1 MKKGKR
7 KRHALLEKVM
17 SGLMSALM
25 IITTVLTCITP
36 ITAKAEGSNYTL
48 ISLGE
53 EKWYDDVFSGYDDSM
68 GHWKTYHF
76 TVQDDYGNEYEAICI
91 EPHKDTPRESET
103 FTATTEYGTD
113 DIEARAMFWAVGA
126 GWDDEDWGVLKD
138 YPYEL
143 RWIIAHHTIAL
154 ANGQDDWNTPLNGNG
169 TFLGDGEGKLG
180 WELCQELLNIA
191 SNISPSSVGYECS
204 LTYLSN
210 DSSDN
215 QSLGIYNDTPVK
227 EFTGSVRFHKESA
240 MPSISDGNSC
250 YSLAGAEIS
259 VYSDSGCTDLLDT
272 LTTGEDGYT
281 GYYSTTFRE
290 GESVTLYFKETKAPK
305 GFLINDEVRSITL
318 DSEDSYTETITDM
331 PGNDPI
337 SLVLS
342 KRTADGHG
350 SGNTRLEGAEYTVKY
365 YDALSDT
372 DPAQSGSTAKY
383 TWVFKTDENG
393 RIRLRP
399 DYLLSGSDGLIANSN
414 GTSYVLPLGTVTI
427 QETRAPE
434 GYLLNDTV
442 YVAQTI
448 LDSSNNTVRTT
459 NLPTDDKAAQET
471 PYEGTISIQK
481 FLGGSNAVKASE
493 PDAEFQIYLK
503 SAGSYDASPEDSRQ
517 TITTDANGYAIT
529 KRLPYGTY
537 TIHQTKGN
545 NKYYFIDDIDVTIS
559 DNNANYHKI
568 LENTPIEFYLKMVK
582 KDADT
587 GNTVNVV
594 GATFELYDENGSKV
608 SFKTMTSA
616 GVQTFNSFTTNENGC
631 VYTLEKLL
639 KGNYTLVETKAP
651 EGYVLDSTPVSFT
664 VSENTY
670 TEDGGTEI
678 VVVEKADKAVTGQLT
693 VTKVGEVLDKW
704 DAATADNDNHFVYK
718 KANIQGASFTLTA
731 KEDIKTADNNGYAYR
746 AGDVVAEFTTGADGS
761 SVIDNLPLGSYVLTE
776 TKAPAGFVIDTD
788 PVDVTFTYAGQTV
801 DIVKDSKTVED
812 ERQKIAVDANK
823 TDAATMNPLLNT
835 VFALY
840 ADEDIVNHDGT
851 VIIKKGAMIERQ
863 TTNALGKAVFVS
875 DLPLGHYIVKE
886 IDSPTGYGN
895 RFESKTIDAA
905 YKSQTTKV
913 QTFSY
918 FFEDD
923 HTEIVRTQATDTA
936 TGTHQGALSAD
947 NKYVVYDHVECD
959 NLFPGKTYTLKGALT
974 DKDTGK
980 TLKDING
987 NDVTDSVTFKAT
999 GVKQTVTVTFS
1010 FEAELAGKT
1019 LVAYENMFQDGK
1031 MIYTHADID
1040 DTEQTVYYP
1049 EIHTTATDKASQTH
1063 TGTVDEQTTV
1073 IDKVDYKNL
1082 IPGSTYEVS
1091 GVLMNQETGA
1101 ALLDKDGKEIT
1112 AKTTF
1117 KAEKASGSVE
1127 LAFTFDSTLLIGKS
1141 VVAFEELYN
1150 ENIKVAFHTDIRDE
1164 GQTVH
1169 YPEIHTTATDA
1180 VTKTHTAAPDSKTTI
1195 IDKVDYK
1202 NLVPGESY
1210 EVSGIIMD
1218 KTTGEALTDKNGNTI
1233 TSKTAFKAEKADGSI
1248 DVTFTFDSTLLEDKS
1263 VVVYEDLYSGNAKV
1277 TSHADITDEGQTV
1290 NFPKIQT
1297 TATDKNTFTHTGMI
1311 AEKTTITD
1319 KVDYS
1324 NLTIGEKYKLSGVL
1338 MNQETG
1344 KKLLDKNGKEI
1355 TSEKEFTAE
1364 SKNGSI
1370 DIEFTFDSS
1379 LLAGKTTVVFEDLYN
1394 ENVRVAFHTDI
1405 KDEGQTVHYPEI
1417 HTTATDK
1424 ASQTHTGT
1432 VDEQTTITDKVDY
1445 KNLVIGNTYEV
1456 RGVLMDKTTGNELLD
1471 KDKKEI
1477 TATKKFTAEKP
1488 DGTVEL
1494 EFTFD
1499 SSLLTGK
1506 SVVVFEDLYNENI
1519 KVAFHTDIRDE
1530 GQTVHYPE
1538 IHTTATDAVTK
1549 THTAAPDSK
1558 TTIID
1563 KVDYKNLVPGESYE
1577 VSGIIMDKTTGEALT
1592 DKNGNTITSK
1602 TAFKAEKADG
1612 SIDVTFTFDSTLLED
1627 KSVVVYEDLYSG
1639 NAKVTSHADITDE
1652 GQTVNFPKIQTTAT
1666 DKNTFTHTGMIAE
1679 KTTITD
1685 KVDYSNLTIGE
1696 KYKLSGVLMNQE
1708 TGKKLLDKNGKE
1720 ITSEKEFTAESKN
1733 GSIDIEFTFDSSLL
1747 AGKTTVVFE
1756 DLYNENVRVAFH
1768 TDIKDEGQTVHY
1780 PEIHTTATDAA
1791 TKTHTAAPDVKT
1803 TITDKV
1809 DYKNLVAGNSYEIK
1823 GVLMDKTTGKALLDK
1838 DKKEITATKKF
1849 TAEKPDGTVELAFT
1863 FDSSLLTGKSVVV
1876 FEDLYNENIKVAFH
1890 TDIKDEGQTVNF
1902 PEIHTTATDKTT
1914 GTHTGVVD
1922 EKTTITD
1929 KVDYSNLTVGEKYKV
1944 SGVLM
1949 NQETGEKLLDK
1960 DGNAITSEKEFTAKS
1975 RNGSIDIEFTF
1986 DSSLF
1991 AGKTTVVFE
2000 ELFNEKIKV
2009 ASHADIKDE
2018 GQSVH
2023 FPEIHTTATI
2033 DSAKSITEKGSVI
2046 LKDVVDYKNLIA
2058 GKTYEVKGV
2067 LMNQETGEK
2076 FLDKDGNEIT
2086 GSASFTAQKADGSVD
2101 VTFTFDSSLLAG
2113 NTIVVFENLYENNVK
2128 VIGHADIND
2137 VNQTVEI
2144 VKTGDTSNA
2153 YIYALIALIS
2163 LAVMVGLVMVKKSRN
2178 HN

>member
-1 MKKGKR
+1 MERVKR
-7 KRHALLEKVM
+7 KKIPISRRIIASLLAVFM
-17 SGLMSALM
+17 AVTA
-25 IITTVLTCITP
+25 IITGMSPV
-36 ITAKAEGSNYTL
+36 TAKAEGSNYTL

-53 EKWYDDVFSGYDDSM
+53 ERWYDDVFSGYDDSM

-76 TVQDDYGNEYEAICI
+76 TVQDDYGNEYEAICV

-103 FTATTEYGTD
+103 FTATKEYGTD
-113 DIEARAMFWAVGA
+113 DIEARVMFWAVGA
-126 GWDDEDWGVLKD
+126 GWDDEEWGVLKD

-180 WELCQELLNIA
+180 WELCQKLLNIA
-191 SNISPSSVGYECS
+191 ANISPSSVGYECS

-210 DSSDN
+210 DARVN
-215 QSLGIYNDTPVK
+215 QNLGVYNDTPVK
-227 EFTGSVRFHKESA
+227 ELTGSVRFHKESA
-240 MPSISDGNSC
+240 MPSISDGNNC

-259 VYSDSGCTDLLDT
+259 IYSDADCTDLLDT

-281 GYYSTTFRE
+281 DYYSTTFRE
-290 GESVTLYFKETKAPK
+290 GDSVTLYFKETKAPK

-318 DSEDSYTETITDM
+318 DSEDRYTETITDM

-337 SLVLS
+337 RVLL
-342 KRTADGHG
+342 KKQTADGHG
-350 SGNTRLEGAEYTVKY
+350 SGNTKLEGAEYTVKY
-365 YDALSDT
+365 YDTLSDT
-372 DPAQSGSTAKY
+372 DPAQDGNAPKY

-393 RIRLRP
+393 IIWLGE
-399 DYLLSGSDGLIANSN
+399 DWLISGSDGLISDFGGLYTIPI
-414 GTSYVLPLGTVTI
+414 GTITI
-427 QETRAPE
+427 QETKAPE

-442 YVAQTI
+442 YVAKTDI
-448 LDSSNNTVRTT
+448 VNGTVRTT
-459 NLPTDDKAAQET
+459 NLPTDDNAAQET

-481 FLGGSNAVKASE
+481 FLGGGSTVKTSE
-493 PDAEFQIYLK
+493 PDAEFEIYLT
-503 SAGSYDASPEDSRQ
+503 SAGSYDAAPEESRQ

-537 TIHQTKGN
+537 TVHQTKGN
-545 NKYYFIDDIDVTIS
+545 NKYYFVDDMEITIS
-559 DNNANYHKI
+559 ENNANYHKI
-568 LENTPIEFYLKMVK
+568 LEDSPIEFYIKMVK

-587 GNTVNVV
+587 GNTVNVA
-594 GATFELYDENGSKV
+594 GTTFELYDDNGSKI
-608 SFKTMTSA
+608 SFNIMTSS
-616 GVQTFNSFTTNENGC
+616 GMQTIDSFTTDENGC
-631 VYTLEKLL
+631 VYTTEKLL

-651 EGYVLDSTPVSFT
+651 DGYVLDSTPVQFT
-664 VSENTY
+664 VSEDTY
-670 TEDGGTEI
+670 TADGGAEFI
-678 VVVEKADKAVTGQLT
+678 LVEKSDKAVTGQLT

-704 DAATADNDNHFVYK
+704 DATTADSSNHFVYK
-718 KANIQGASFTLTA
+718 KANISGASFVLTA
-731 KEDIKTADNNGYAYR
+731 KEDIRTADNNGYAYR
-746 AGDVVAEFTTGADGS
+746 AGDLVAEFTTGADGS
-761 SVIDNLPLGSYVLTE
+761 SVINNLPLGSYVLTE
-776 TKAPAGFVIDTD
+776 TKAPAGYVLDAA
-788 PVDVTFTYAGQTV
+788 PVDVTLTYAGHTV
-801 DIVKDSKTVED
+801 EIVKDSKTVEN

-840 ADEDIVNHDGT
+840 ADEDIVNNDGT

-863 TTNALGKAVFVS
+863 STNALGKAVFVS
-875 DLPLGHYIVKE
+875 DLPLGRYIVKE

-895 RFESKTIDAA
+895 RFEAKTIDAA

-923 HTEIVRTQATDTA
+923 HTEIVRTQALDTA

-947 NKYVVYDHVECD
+947 NKYVVSDHVECD
-959 NLFPGKTYTLKGALT
+959 NLFPGKTYTLKGTLT
-974 DKDTGK
+974 DKETGK
-980 TLKDING
+980 ALKDING
-987 NDVTDSVTFKAT
+987 NDVTESVTFNAT
-999 GVKQTVTVTFS
+999 GVKQVVTVTFS

-1019 LVAYENMFQDGK
+1019 LVAYEDMFQDGK
-1031 MIYTHADID
+1031 KIYTHADID

-1049 EIHTTATDKASQTH
+1049 EIHTTATDKASHTH
-1063 TGTVDEQTTV
+1063 AGAVDEQTTV
-1073 IDKVDYKNL
+1073 TDKVEYKNL
-1082 IPGSTYEVS
+1082 IVGNTYEVS
-1091 GVLMNQETGA
+1091 GVLMNQETGE
-1101 ALLDKDGKEIT
+1101 ALLDKSGEKIT

-1117 KAEKASGSVE
+1117 KAEKSDGTVE
-1127 LAFTFDSTLLIGKS
+1127 LAFTFDSSLLTGKS
-1141 VVAFEELYN
+1141 VVA
-1150 ENIKVAFHTDIRDE
+1150 
-1164 GQTVH
+1164 
-1169 YPEIHTTATDA
+1169 
-1180 VTKTHTAAPDSKTTI
+1180 
-1195 IDKVDYK
+1195 
-1202 NLVPGESY
+1202 
-1210 EVSGIIMD
+1210 
-1218 KTTGEALTDKNGNTI
+1218 
-1233 TSKTAFKAEKADGSI
+1233 
-1248 DVTFTFDSTLLEDKS
+1248 
-1263 VVVYEDLYSGNAKV
+1263 
-1277 TSHADITDEGQTV
+1277 
-1290 NFPKIQT
+1290 
-1297 TATDKNTFTHTGMI
+1297 
-1311 AEKTTITD
+1311 
-1319 KVDYS
+1319 
-1324 NLTIGEKYKLSGVL
+1324 
-1338 MNQETG
+1338 
-1344 KKLLDKNGKEI
+1344 
-1355 TSEKEFTAE
+1355 
-1364 SKNGSI
+1364 
-1370 DIEFTFDSS
+1370 
-1379 LLAGKTTVVFEDLYN
+1379 FEDLYN

-1417 HTTATDK
+1417 HTTATD
-1424 ASQTHTGT
+1424 A
-1432 VDEQTTITDKVDY
+1432 
-1445 KNLVIGNTYEV
+1445 
-1456 RGVLMDKTTGNELLD
+1456 
-1471 KDKKEI
+1471 
-1477 TATKKFTAEKP
+1477 A
-1488 DGTVEL
+1488 
-1494 EFTFD
+1494 
-1499 SSLLTGK
+1499 
-1506 SVVVFEDLYNENI
+1506 
-1519 KVAFHTDIRDE
+1519 
-1530 GQTVHYPE
+1530 
-1538 IHTTATDAVTK
+1538 TK

-1563 KVDYKNLVPGESYE
+1563 KVDYKNLVPGEAYE
-1577 VSGIIMDKTTGEALT
+1577 ISGVLMDKTTGEKLL
-1592 DKNGNTITSK
+1592 DKNGNTVTSK
-1602 TAFKAEKADG
+1602 TLFKAEKADG
-1612 SIDVTFTFDSTLLED
+1612 SVDVTFTFDSSLLTG

-1639 NAKVTSHADITDE
+1639 DKKVVSHADITDE
-1652 GQTVNFPKIQTTAT
+1652 GQTVNFPEIHTTAT
-1666 DKNTFTHTGMIAE
+1666 DKNTGTHTGVVNE

-1685 KVDYSNLTIGE
+1685 KVDYSNLTVGE
-1696 KYKLSGVLMNQE
+1696 KYKVFGVLMNQE
-1708 TGKKLLDKNGKE
+1708 TGEKLLDKNGNA
-1720 ITSEKEFTAESKN
+1720 ITSEKEFTAESKD

-1849 TAEKPDGTVELAFT
+1849 TAEKPDGTVELVFT

-1890 TDIKDEGQTVNF
+1890 TDIRDEGQTVNF
-1902 PEIHTTATDKTT
+1902 PEIHTTATDKATKS
-1914 GTHTGVVD
+1914 HTGVVD

-1929 KVDYSNLTVGEKYKV
+1929 KVAYSNLTIGEKYKL

-1949 NQETGEKLLDK
+1949 NQETGKKLLDK
-1960 DGNAITSEKEFTAKS
+1960 DGKEITSEKEFTAESKD
-1975 RNGSIDIEFTF
+1975 GSIDIEFTF
-1986 DSSLF
+1986 DSSLL

-2000 ELFNEKIKV
+2000 DLYNEKIRV

-2018 GQSVH
+2018 EQSVH
-2023 FPEIHTTATI
+2023 FPDIHTTATI

-2046 LKDVVDYKNLIA
+2046 LKDVVDYKNLIV

-2163 LAVMVGLVMVKKSRN
+2163 LAVMVSLVMIKKSRN

>member
-1 MKKGKR
+1 MTDSVTERNIIMKKGKR

-126 GWDDEDWGVLKD
+126 GWNDEDWGVLKD

-210 DSSDN
+210 DSRTN

-240 MPSISDGNSC
+240 MPSISEGNSC

-448 LDSSNNTVRTT
+448 LDSGNNTVRTT

-481 FLGGSNAVKASE
+481 FLGSSNAVKASE

-545 NKYYFIDDIDVTIS
+545 NKYYFTDDIDVTIS

-587 GNTVNVV
+587 GNTVNVA

-616 GVQTFNSFTTNENGC
+616 GVQTFDSFTTNENGC

-704 DAATADNDNHFVYK
+704 DATTADSDNHFVYK

-959 NLFPGKTYTLKGALT
+959 NLFPGKAYTLKGALT

-987 NDVTDSVTFKAT
+987 NYVTDSVTFKAT

-1127 LAFTFDSTLLIGKS
+1127 LEFTFDSTLLIGKS
-1141 VVAFEELYN
+1141 VVAFEDLYN
-1150 ENIKVAFHTDIRDE
+1150 ENIKVAFHTDIKDE

-1180 VTKTHTAAPDSKTTI
+1180 ATKTHTAAPDSKTTI

-1338 MNQETG
+1338 LNQETG
-1344 KKLLDKNGKEI
+1344 KKLLDKNG
-1355 TSEKEFTAE
+1355 
-1364 SKNGSI
+1364 N
-1370 DIEFTFDSS
+1370 
-1379 LLAGKTTVVFEDLYN
+1379 
-1394 ENVRVAFHTDI
+1394 
-1405 KDEGQTVHYPEI
+1405 
-1417 HTTATDK
+1417 
-1424 ASQTHTGT
+1424 
-1432 VDEQTTITDKVDY
+1432 
-1445 KNLVIGNTYEV
+1445 
-1456 RGVLMDKTTGNELLD
+1456 
-1471 KDKKEI
+1471 
-1477 TATKKFTAEKP
+1477 
-1488 DGTVEL
+1488 
-1494 EFTFD
+1494 
-1499 SSLLTGK
+1499 
-1506 SVVVFEDLYNENI
+1506 
-1519 KVAFHTDIRDE
+1519 
-1530 GQTVHYPE
+1530 
-1538 IHTTATDAVTK
+1538 
-1549 THTAAPDSK
+1549 
-1558 TTIID
+1558 
-1563 KVDYKNLVPGESYE
+1563 
-1577 VSGIIMDKTTGEALT
+1577 
-1592 DKNGNTITSK
+1592 
-1602 TAFKAEKADG
+1602 
-1612 SIDVTFTFDSTLLED
+1612 
-1627 KSVVVYEDLYSG
+1627 
-1639 NAKVTSHADITDE
+1639 
-1652 GQTVNFPKIQTTAT
+1652 
-1666 DKNTFTHTGMIAE
+1666 
-1679 KTTITD
+1679 
-1685 KVDYSNLTIGE
+1685 
-1696 KYKLSGVLMNQE
+1696 
-1708 TGKKLLDKNGKE
+1708 E

-1929 KVDYSNLTVGEKYKV
+1929 KVAYSNLTIGEKYKL

-1949 NQETGEKLLDK
+1949 NQETGEKILDK
-1960 DGNAITSEKEFTAKS
+1960 DGKEITSEKEFTAESKD
-1975 RNGSIDIEFTF
+1975 GSIDIEFTF
-1986 DSSLF
+1986 DSSLL

-2000 ELFNEKIKV
+2000 DLYNEKIRV

-2018 GQSVH
+2018 EQSVH
-2023 FPEIHTTATI
+2023 FPDIHTTATI

-2046 LKDVVDYKNLIA
+2046 LKDVVDYKNLIV

-2163 LAVMVGLVMVKKSRN
+2163 LAVMVSLVMIKKSRN

>member
-1 MKKGKR
+1 MERVKR
-7 KRHALLEKVM
+7 KKIPISRRIIASLLAVFM
-17 SGLMSALM
+17 AVTA
-25 IITTVLTCITP
+25 IITGMSPV
-36 ITAKAEGSNYTL
+36 TAKAEGSNYTL

-53 EKWYDDVFSGYDDSM
+53 ERWYDDVFSGYDDSM

-76 TVQDDYGNEYEAICI
+76 TVQDDYGNEYEAICV

-103 FTATTEYGTD
+103 FTATKEYGTD
-113 DIEARAMFWAVGA
+113 DIEARVMFWAVGA
-126 GWDDEDWGVLKD
+126 GWDDEEWGVLKD

-180 WELCQELLNIA
+180 WELCQKLLNIA
-191 SNISPSSVGYECS
+191 ANISPSSVGYECS

-210 DSSDN
+210 DARVN
-215 QSLGIYNDTPVK
+215 QNLGVYNDTPVK
-227 EFTGSVRFHKESA
+227 ELTGSVRFHKESA

-259 VYSDSGCTDLLDT
+259 IYSDADCTDLLDT

-281 GYYSTTFRE
+281 DYYGTTFRE
-290 GESVTLYFKETKAPK
+290 GDSVTLYFKETKAPK
-305 GFLINDEVRSITL
+305 GFLIDDEVRSITL

-365 YDALSDT
+365 YDTISDT

-399 DYLLSGSDGLIANSN
+399 DYLLDGSDGLITDFI
-414 GTSYVLPLGTVTI
+414 GSYTLPVGTVTI
-427 QETRAPE
+427 QETKAPE

-442 YVAQTI
+442 YVAKTDI
-448 LDSSNNTVRTT
+448 VNGTVRTT
-459 NLPTDDKAAQET
+459 NLPTDDNAAQET

-481 FLGGSNAVKASE
+481 FLGGGSTVKTSE
-493 PDAEFQIYLK
+493 PDAEFEIYLT
-503 SAGSYDASPEDSRQ
+503 SAGSYDAAPEESRQ

-537 TIHQTKGN
+537 TVHQTKGN
-545 NKYYFIDDIDVTIS
+545 NKYYFVDDMEITIS
-559 DNNANYHKI
+559 ENNANYHKI
-568 LENTPIEFYLKMVK
+568 LEDSPIEFYIKMVK

-587 GNTVNVV
+587 GNTVNVA
-594 GATFELYDENGSKV
+594 GTTFELYDENGSKI
-608 SFKTMTSA
+608 SFNTMTSS
-616 GVQTFNSFTTNENGC
+616 GMQTIDSFTTDENGC
-631 VYTLEKLL
+631 VYTTEKLL

-651 EGYVLDSTPVSFT
+651 DGYVLDSTPVQFT
-664 VSENTY
+664 VSEDTY
-670 TEDGGTEI
+670 TADGGAEFI
-678 VVVEKADKAVTGQLT
+678 LVEKSDKAVTGQLT

-704 DAATADNDNHFVYK
+704 DATTADSSNHFVYK
-718 KANIQGASFTLTA
+718 KANISGASFVLTA
-731 KEDIKTADNNGYAYR
+731 KEDIRTADNNGYAYR
-746 AGDVVAEFTTGADGS
+746 AGDLVAEFTTGADGS
-761 SVIDNLPLGSYVLTE
+761 SVINNLPLGSYVLTE
-776 TKAPAGFVIDTD
+776 TKAPAGFVLDAA
-788 PVDVTFTYAGQTV
+788 PVDVTLTYAGQTV
-801 DIVKDSKTVED
+801 EIVKDSKTVEN

-840 ADEDIVNHDGT
+840 ANEDIVNHDGT

-863 TTNALGKAVFVS
+863 STNALGKAVFVS
-875 DLPLGHYIVKE
+875 DLPLGRYIVKE

-895 RFESKTIDAA
+895 RFEAKTIDAT
-905 YKSQTTKV
+905 YKSQKTKV

-923 HTEIVRTQATDTA
+923 HTEIVRTQALDTT

-947 NKYVVYDHVECD
+947 NKYVVSDHVECD
-959 NLFPGKTYTLKGALT
+959 NLFPGKTYTLKGTLT
-974 DKDTGK
+974 DKETGK
-980 TLKDING
+980 ALKDING
-987 NDVTDSVTFKAT
+987 NDVTESVTFNAT
-999 GVKQTVTVTFS
+999 GVKQVVTVTFS

-1019 LVAYENMFQDGK
+1019 LVAFEDMFQDGK
-1031 MIYTHADID
+1031 KIYTHADID

-1049 EIHTTATDKASQTH
+1049 EIHTTATDKASHTH
-1063 TGTVDEQTTV
+1063 TGAVDEQTTV
-1073 IDKVDYKNL
+1073 TDKVEYKNL
-1082 IPGSTYEVS
+1082 IVGNTYEVS
-1091 GVLMNQETGA
+1091 GVLMNQETGE
-1101 ALLDKDGKEIT
+1101 ALLDKSGEKIT

-1117 KAEKASGSVE
+1117 KAEKSDGTVE
-1127 LAFTFDSTLLIGKS
+1127 LA
-1141 VVAFEELYN
+1141 
-1150 ENIKVAFHTDIRDE
+1150 
-1164 GQTVH
+1164 
-1169 YPEIHTTATDA
+1169 
-1180 VTKTHTAAPDSKTTI
+1180 
-1195 IDKVDYK
+1195 
-1202 NLVPGESY
+1202 
-1210 EVSGIIMD
+1210 
-1218 KTTGEALTDKNGNTI
+1218 
-1233 TSKTAFKAEKADGSI
+1233 
-1248 DVTFTFDSTLLEDKS
+1248 
-1263 VVVYEDLYSGNAKV
+1263 
-1277 TSHADITDEGQTV
+1277 
-1290 NFPKIQT
+1290 
-1297 TATDKNTFTHTGMI
+1297 
-1311 AEKTTITD
+1311 
-1319 KVDYS
+1319 
-1324 NLTIGEKYKLSGVL
+1324 
-1338 MNQETG
+1338 
-1344 KKLLDKNGKEI
+1344 
-1355 TSEKEFTAE
+1355 
-1364 SKNGSI
+1364 
-1370 DIEFTFDSS
+1370 FTFDSS
-1379 LLAGKTTVVFEDLYN
+1379 LLAGKSVVAFEDIYN
-1394 ENVRVAFHTDI
+1394 D
-1405 KDEGQTVHYPEI
+1405 
-1417 HTTATDK
+1417 
-1424 ASQTHTGT
+1424 
-1432 VDEQTTITDKVDY
+1432 
-1445 KNLVIGNTYEV
+1445 
-1456 RGVLMDKTTGNELLD
+1456 
-1471 KDKKEI
+1471 
-1477 TATKKFTAEKP
+1477 
-1488 DGTVEL
+1488 
-1494 EFTFD
+1494 
-1499 SSLLTGK
+1499 
-1506 SVVVFEDLYNENI
+1506 NI
-1519 KVAFHTDIRDE
+1519 K
-1530 GQTVHYPE
+1530 
-1538 IHTTATDAVTK
+1538 
-1549 THTAAPDSK
+1549 
-1558 TTIID
+1558 
-1563 KVDYKNLVPGESYE
+1563 
-1577 VSGIIMDKTTGEALT
+1577 
-1592 DKNGNTITSK
+1592 
-1602 TAFKAEKADG
+1602 
-1612 SIDVTFTFDSTLLED
+1612 
-1627 KSVVVYEDLYSG
+1627 
-1639 NAKVTSHADITDE
+1639 
-1652 GQTVNFPKIQTTAT
+1652 
-1666 DKNTFTHTGMIAE
+1666 
-1679 KTTITD
+1679 
-1685 KVDYSNLTIGE
+1685 
-1696 KYKLSGVLMNQE
+1696 
-1708 TGKKLLDKNGKE
+1708 
-1720 ITSEKEFTAESKN
+1720 
-1733 GSIDIEFTFDSSLL
+1733 
-1747 AGKTTVVFE
+1747 
-1756 DLYNENVRVAFH
+1756 VAFH

-1791 TKTHTAAPDVKT
+1791 TKTHTAAPDLKT
-1803 TITDKV
+1803 TIIDKV
-1809 DYKNLVAGNSYEIK
+1809 DYKNLVPGEAYEIS
-1823 GVLMDKTTGKALLDK
+1823 GVLMDKTTGEKLLDK
-1838 DKKEITATKKF
+1838 NGNAVTSKTSFK
-1849 TAEKPDGTVELAFT
+1849 AEKADGSVDVTFT
-1863 FDSSLLTGKSVVV
+1863 FDSSLLAGKSVVV
-1876 FEDLYNENIKVAFH
+1876 YEDLYSGDKKVVSHA
-1890 TDIKDEGQTVNF
+1890 DITDEGQTVNF
-1902 PEIHTTATDKTT
+1902 PEIHTTATDKAT
-1914 GTHTGVVD
+1914 GTHTGVVN

-1960 DGNAITSEKEFTAKS
+1960 NGNAITSEKEFTAKS

>member
-365 YDALSDT
+365 YDTLSDT

-383 TWVFKTDENG
+383 TWVFKTNEKGFILLSDN
-393 RIRLRP
+393 
-399 DYLLSGSDGLIANSN
+399 YLVSGSDGLVRNFGGSFTLPI
-414 GTSYVLPLGTVTI
+414 GTITI
-427 QETRAPE
+427 QETKSPE

-442 YVAQTI
+442 YVAKTDI
-448 LDSSNNTVRTT
+448 VNGTVRTT

-582 KDADT
+582 MDADT
-587 GNTVNVV
+587 GNTVNVA

-616 GVQTFNSFTTNENGC
+616 GVQTFDSFTTNENGC

-1311 AEKTTITD
+1311 A
-1319 KVDYS
+1319 
-1324 NLTIGEKYKLSGVL
+1324 
-1338 MNQETG
+1338 
-1344 KKLLDKNGKEI
+1344 
-1355 TSEKEFTAE
+1355 
-1364 SKNGSI
+1364 
-1370 DIEFTFDSS
+1370 
-1379 LLAGKTTVVFEDLYN
+1379 
-1394 ENVRVAFHTDI
+1394 
-1405 KDEGQTVHYPEI
+1405 
-1417 HTTATDK
+1417 
-1424 ASQTHTGT
+1424 
-1432 VDEQTTITDKVDY
+1432 
-1445 KNLVIGNTYEV
+1445 
-1456 RGVLMDKTTGNELLD
+1456 
-1471 KDKKEI
+1471 
-1477 TATKKFTAEKP
+1477 
-1488 DGTVEL
+1488 
-1494 EFTFD
+1494 
-1499 SSLLTGK
+1499 
-1506 SVVVFEDLYNENI
+1506 
-1519 KVAFHTDIRDE
+1519 
-1530 GQTVHYPE
+1530 
-1538 IHTTATDAVTK
+1538 
-1549 THTAAPDSK
+1549 
-1558 TTIID
+1558 
-1563 KVDYKNLVPGESYE
+1563 
-1577 VSGIIMDKTTGEALT
+1577 
-1592 DKNGNTITSK
+1592 
-1602 TAFKAEKADG
+1602 
-1612 SIDVTFTFDSTLLED
+1612 
-1627 KSVVVYEDLYSG
+1627 
-1639 NAKVTSHADITDE
+1639 
-1652 GQTVNFPKIQTTAT
+1652 
-1666 DKNTFTHTGMIAE
+1666 
-1679 KTTITD
+1679 D

-1849 TAEKPDGTVELAFT
+1849 TAKKPDGTVELAFT

-1876 FEDLYNENIKVAFH
+1876 FEDLYNENVRVAFH

-1949 NQETGEKLLDK
+1949 NQETGEKILDK

-2163 LAVMVGLVMVKKSRN
+2163 LAVMVSLVMIKKSRN

>member
-1 MKKGKR
+1 MERVKR
-7 KRHALLEKVM
+7 KKIPISRRIIASLLAVFM
-17 SGLMSALM
+17 AVTA
-25 IITTVLTCITP
+25 IITGMSPV
-36 ITAKAEGSNYTL
+36 TAKAEGSNYTL

-53 EKWYDDVFSGYDDSM
+53 ERWYDDVFSGYDDSM

-76 TVQDDYGNEYEAICI
+76 TVQDDYGNEYEAICV

-103 FTATTEYGTD
+103 FTATKEYGTD
-113 DIEARAMFWAVGA
+113 DIEARVMFWAVGA
-126 GWDDEDWGVLKD
+126 GWDDEEWGVLKD

-180 WELCQELLNIA
+180 WELCQKLLNIA
-191 SNISPSSVGYECS
+191 ANISPSSVGYECS

-210 DSSDN
+210 DARVN
-215 QSLGIYNDTPVK
+215 QNLGVYNDTPVK
-227 EFTGSVRFHKESA
+227 ELTGSVRFHKESA
-240 MPSISDGNSC
+240 MPSISDGNNC

-259 VYSDSGCTDLLDT
+259 IYSDADCTDLLDT

-281 GYYSTTFRE
+281 DYYSTTFRE
-290 GESVTLYFKETKAPK
+290 GDSVTLYFKETKAPK

-318 DSEDSYTETITDM
+318 DSEDRYTETITDM

-337 SLVLS
+337 RVLL
-342 KRTADGHG
+342 KKQTADGHG
-350 SGNTRLEGAEYTVKY
+350 SGNTKLEGAEYTVKY
-365 YDALSDT
+365 YDTLSDT
-372 DPAQSGSTAKY
+372 DPAQDGNAPKY

-393 RIRLRP
+393 IIWLGE
-399 DYLLSGSDGLIANSN
+399 DWLISGSDGLISDFGGSYTIPI
-414 GTSYVLPLGTVTI
+414 GTITI
-427 QETRAPE
+427 QETKAPE

-442 YVAQTI
+442 YVAKTDI
-448 LDSSNNTVRTT
+448 VNGTVRTT
-459 NLPTDDKAAQET
+459 NLPTDDNAAQET

-481 FLGGSNAVKASE
+481 FLGGGSTVKTSE
-493 PDAEFQIYLK
+493 PDAEFEIYLT
-503 SAGSYDASPEDSRQ
+503 SAGSYDAAPEESRQ

-537 TIHQTKGN
+537 TVHQTKGN
-545 NKYYFIDDIDVTIS
+545 NKYYFVDDMEITIS
-559 DNNANYHKI
+559 ENNANYHKI
-568 LENTPIEFYLKMVK
+568 LEDSPIEFYIKMVK

-587 GNTVNVV
+587 GNTVNVA
-594 GATFELYDENGSKV
+594 GTTFELYDDNGSKI
-608 SFKTMTSA
+608 SFNIMTSS
-616 GVQTFNSFTTNENGC
+616 GMQTIDSFTTDENGC
-631 VYTLEKLL
+631 VYTTEKLL

-651 EGYVLDSTPVSFT
+651 DGYVLDSTPVQFT
-664 VSENTY
+664 VSEDTY
-670 TEDGGTEI
+670 TADGGAEFI
-678 VVVEKADKAVTGQLT
+678 LVEKSDKAVTGQLT

-704 DAATADNDNHFVYK
+704 DATTADSSNHFVYK
-718 KANIQGASFTLTA
+718 KANISGASFVLTA
-731 KEDIKTADNNGYAYR
+731 KEDIRTADNNGYAYR
-746 AGDVVAEFTTGADGS
+746 AGDLVAEFTTGADGS
-761 SVIDNLPLGSYVLTE
+761 SVINNLPLGSYVLTE
-776 TKAPAGFVIDTD
+776 TKAPAGYVLDAA
-788 PVDVTFTYAGQTV
+788 PVDVTLTYAGHTV
-801 DIVKDSKTVED
+801 EIVKDSKTVEN

-840 ADEDIVNHDGT
+840 ADEDIVNNDGT

-863 TTNALGKAVFVS
+863 STNALGKAVFVS
-875 DLPLGHYIVKE
+875 DLPLGRYIVKE

-895 RFESKTIDAA
+895 RFEAKTIDAA

-923 HTEIVRTQATDTA
+923 HTEIVRTQALDTA

-947 NKYVVYDHVECD
+947 NKYVVSDHVECD
-959 NLFPGKTYTLKGALT
+959 NLFPGKTYTLKGTLT
-974 DKDTGK
+974 DKETGK
-980 TLKDING
+980 ALKDING
-987 NDVTDSVTFKAT
+987 NDVTESVTFNAT
-999 GVKQTVTVTFS
+999 GVKQVVTVTFS

-1019 LVAYENMFQDGK
+1019 LVAYEDMFQDGK
-1031 MIYTHADID
+1031 KIYTHADID

-1049 EIHTTATDKASQTH
+1049 EIHTTATDKASHTH
-1063 TGTVDEQTTV
+1063 TGAVDEQTTV
-1073 IDKVDYKNL
+1073 TDKVEYKNL
-1082 IPGSTYEVS
+1082 IVGNTYEVS
-1091 GVLMNQETGA
+1091 GVLMNQETGE
-1101 ALLDKDGKEIT
+1101 ALLDKSGEKIT

-1117 KAEKASGSVE
+1117 KAEKSDGTVE
-1127 LAFTFDSTLLIGKS
+1127 LAFTFDSSLLTGKS
-1141 VVAFEELYN
+1141 VVA
-1150 ENIKVAFHTDIRDE
+1150 
-1164 GQTVH
+1164 
-1169 YPEIHTTATDA
+1169 
-1180 VTKTHTAAPDSKTTI
+1180 
-1195 IDKVDYK
+1195 
-1202 NLVPGESY
+1202 
-1210 EVSGIIMD
+1210 
-1218 KTTGEALTDKNGNTI
+1218 
-1233 TSKTAFKAEKADGSI
+1233 
-1248 DVTFTFDSTLLEDKS
+1248 
-1263 VVVYEDLYSGNAKV
+1263 
-1277 TSHADITDEGQTV
+1277 
-1290 NFPKIQT
+1290 
-1297 TATDKNTFTHTGMI
+1297 
-1311 AEKTTITD
+1311 
-1319 KVDYS
+1319 
-1324 NLTIGEKYKLSGVL
+1324 
-1338 MNQETG
+1338 
-1344 KKLLDKNGKEI
+1344 
-1355 TSEKEFTAE
+1355 
-1364 SKNGSI
+1364 
-1370 DIEFTFDSS
+1370 
-1379 LLAGKTTVVFEDLYN
+1379 FEDLYN

-1417 HTTATDK
+1417 HTTATD
-1424 ASQTHTGT
+1424 A
-1432 VDEQTTITDKVDY
+1432 
-1445 KNLVIGNTYEV
+1445 
-1456 RGVLMDKTTGNELLD
+1456 
-1471 KDKKEI
+1471 
-1477 TATKKFTAEKP
+1477 A
-1488 DGTVEL
+1488 
-1494 EFTFD
+1494 
-1499 SSLLTGK
+1499 
-1506 SVVVFEDLYNENI
+1506 
-1519 KVAFHTDIRDE
+1519 
-1530 GQTVHYPE
+1530 
-1538 IHTTATDAVTK
+1538 TK

-1563 KVDYKNLVPGESYE
+1563 KVDYKNLVPGEAYE
-1577 VSGIIMDKTTGEALT
+1577 ISGVLMDKTTGEKLL
-1592 DKNGNTITSK
+1592 DKNGNTVTSK
-1602 TAFKAEKADG
+1602 TLFKAEKADG
-1612 SIDVTFTFDSTLLED
+1612 SVDVTFTFDSSLLTG

-1639 NAKVTSHADITDE
+1639 DKKVVSHADITDE
-1652 GQTVNFPKIQTTAT
+1652 GQTVNFPEIHTTAT
-1666 DKNTFTHTGMIAE
+1666 DKNTGTHTGVVNE

-1685 KVDYSNLTIGE
+1685 KVDYSNLTVGE
-1696 KYKLSGVLMNQE
+1696 KYKVFGVLMNQE
-1708 TGKKLLDKNGKE
+1708 TGEKLLDKNGNA
-1720 ITSEKEFTAESKN
+1720 ITSEKEFTAESKD

-1849 TAEKPDGTVELAFT
+1849 TAEKPDGTVELEFT

-1902 PEIHTTATDKTT
+1902 PEIHTTATDKAT
-1914 GTHTGVVD
+1914 GTHTGVVN

-1949 NQETGEKLLDK
+1949 NKETGEKLLDK
-1960 DGNAITSEKEFTAKS
+1960 NGNAITSEKEFTAESKD
-1975 RNGSIDIEFTF
+1975 GSIGIEFTF
-1986 DSSLF
+1986 DSSLL

-2000 ELFNEKIKV
+2000 DLFNEKIKV

-2058 GKTYEVKGV
+2058 GKTYEVKGI

-2086 GSASFTAQKADGSVD
+2086 GYAEFTAEKADGSVD

-2113 NTIVVFENLYENNVK
+2113 NTIVVFENLYENGIK

-2144 VKTGDTSNA
+2144 VKTGDTGNV
-2153 YIYALIALIS
+2153 YRYALLALIS
-2163 LAVMVGLVMVKKSRN
+2163 LAVMSLVMAKKSRN
-2178 HN
+2178 QKN

>member
-587 GNTVNVV
+587 GNTVNVA

-616 GVQTFNSFTTNENGC
+616 GVQTFDSFTTNENGC

-1141 VVAFEELYN
+1141 VIAFEELYN

-1344 KKLLDKNGKEI
+1344 KKLLDKDGKEI

-1364 SKNGSI
+1364 SKDGSI

-1379 LLAGKTTVVFEDLYN
+1379 LLTGKSVVVFEDLYN

-1417 HTTATDK
+1417 HTTATDAATK
-1424 ASQTHTGT
+1424 THTAAPD
-1432 VDEQTTITDKVDY
+1432 VKTTITDKVDY
-1445 KNLVIGNTYEV
+1445 KNLVAGNSYEIK
-1456 RGVLMDKTTGNELLD
+1456 GVLMDKTTGKALLD

-1708 TGKKLLDKNGKE
+1708 TGKKLLDKDGKE
-1720 ITSEKEFTAESKN
+1720 ITSEKEFTAESKD

-1747 AGKTTVVFE
+1747 TGKSVVVFE

>member
-1 MKKGKR
+1 MTESVTERNIIMKKGKR

-68 GHWKTYHF
+68 GHWRSYHF

-393 RIRLRP
+393 RIGLRP

-481 FLGGSNAVKASE
+481 FLGSSNAVKASE

-559 DNNANYHKI
+559 ENNANYHKI

-587 GNTVNVV
+587 GNTVNVA

-616 GVQTFNSFTTNENGC
+616 GVQTFDSFTTNENGC

-905 YKSQTTKV
+905 YKSQTTKM

-1127 LAFTFDSTLLIGKS
+1127 LEFTFDSTLLIGKS

-1180 VTKTHTAAPDSKTTI
+1180 ATKTHTAAPDSKTTI

-1344 KKLLDKNGKEI
+1344 KKLLDKDGNEI

-1370 DIEFTFDSS
+1370 DMEFTFDSS
-1379 LLAGKTTVVFEDLYN
+1379 LLTGKSVVVFEDLYN

-1424 ASQTHTGT
+1424 ATKTHTAAPDSKT
-1432 VDEQTTITDKVDY
+1432 IITDKVDY

-1456 RGVLMDKTTGNELLD
+1456 RGVLMDKSTGKALLD
-1471 KDKKEI
+1471 KEKKEI

-1499 SSLLTGK
+1499 STLLKGK
-1506 SVVVFEDLYNENI
+1506 SVVVFEDLYNENVR
-1519 KVAFHTDIRDE
+1519 VAFHTDIRDE
-1530 GQTVHYPE
+1530 GQTVNFPE
-1538 IHTTATDAVTK
+1538 IHTTATDKATK
-1549 THTAAPDSK
+1549 S
-1558 TTIID
+1558 
-1563 KVDYKNLVPGESYE
+1563 
-1577 VSGIIMDKTTGEALT
+1577 
-1592 DKNGNTITSK
+1592 
-1602 TAFKAEKADG
+1602 
-1612 SIDVTFTFDSTLLED
+1612 
-1627 KSVVVYEDLYSG
+1627 
-1639 NAKVTSHADITDE
+1639 
-1652 GQTVNFPKIQTTAT
+1652 
-1666 DKNTFTHTGMIAE
+1666 HTGVVDE

-1685 KVDYSNLTIGE
+1685 KVAYSNLTIGE

-1708 TGKKLLDKNGKE
+1708 TGKKLLDKDGKE
-1720 ITSEKEFTAESKN
+1720 ITSEKEFTAESKD

-1756 DLYNENVRVAFH
+1756 DLYNE
-1768 TDIKDEGQTVHY
+1768 
-1780 PEIHTTATDAA
+1780 
-1791 TKTHTAAPDVKT
+1791 
-1803 TITDKV
+1803 
-1809 DYKNLVAGNSYEIK
+1809 
-1823 GVLMDKTTGKALLDK
+1823 
-1838 DKKEITATKKF
+1838 
-1849 TAEKPDGTVELAFT
+1849 
-1863 FDSSLLTGKSVVV
+1863 
-1876 FEDLYNENIKVAFH
+1876 
-1890 TDIKDEGQTVNF
+1890 
-1902 PEIHTTATDKTT
+1902 
-1914 GTHTGVVD
+1914 
-1922 EKTTITD
+1922 
-1929 KVDYSNLTVGEKYKV
+1929 
-1944 SGVLM
+1944 
-1949 NQETGEKLLDK
+1949 
-1960 DGNAITSEKEFTAKS
+1960 
-1975 RNGSIDIEFTF
+1975 
-1986 DSSLF
+1986 
-1991 AGKTTVVFE
+1991 
-2000 ELFNEKIKV
+2000 KIRV

-2018 GQSVH
+2018 EQSVH
-2023 FPEIHTTATI
+2023 FPDIHTTATI

-2163 LAVMVGLVMVKKSRN
+2163 LAVMVSLVMIKKSRN

>member
-481 FLGGSNAVKASE
+481 FLGSSNAVKASE

-587 GNTVNVV
+587 GNTVNVA

-616 GVQTFNSFTTNENGC
+616 GVQTFDSFTTNENGC

-1263 VVVYEDLYSGNAKV
+1263 VVVYEDLYSGNV
-1277 TSHADITDEGQTV
+1277 
-1290 NFPKIQT
+1290 
-1297 TATDKNTFTHTGMI
+1297 
-1311 AEKTTITD
+1311 
-1319 KVDYS
+1319 
-1324 NLTIGEKYKLSGVL
+1324 
-1338 MNQETG
+1338 
-1344 KKLLDKNGKEI
+1344 
-1355 TSEKEFTAE
+1355 
-1364 SKNGSI
+1364 
-1370 DIEFTFDSS
+1370 
-1379 LLAGKTTVVFEDLYN
+1379 
-1394 ENVRVAFHTDI
+1394 
-1405 KDEGQTVHYPEI
+1405 
-1417 HTTATDK
+1417 
-1424 ASQTHTGT
+1424 
-1432 VDEQTTITDKVDY
+1432 
-1445 KNLVIGNTYEV
+1445 
-1456 RGVLMDKTTGNELLD
+1456 
-1471 KDKKEI
+1471 
-1477 TATKKFTAEKP
+1477 
-1488 DGTVEL
+1488 
-1494 EFTFD
+1494 
-1499 SSLLTGK
+1499 
-1506 SVVVFEDLYNENI
+1506 
-1519 KVAFHTDIRDE
+1519 
-1530 GQTVHYPE
+1530 
-1538 IHTTATDAVTK
+1538 
-1549 THTAAPDSK
+1549 
-1558 TTIID
+1558 
-1563 KVDYKNLVPGESYE
+1563 
-1577 VSGIIMDKTTGEALT
+1577 
-1592 DKNGNTITSK
+1592 
-1602 TAFKAEKADG
+1602 
-1612 SIDVTFTFDSTLLED
+1612 
-1627 KSVVVYEDLYSG
+1627 
-1639 NAKVTSHADITDE
+1639 KVTSHADITDE

-1863 FDSSLLTGKSVVV
+1863 FDSSLLTDKSVVV

>member
-1 MKKGKR
+1 MLEIYDFSINYRENPTGIDGAPVFRWKLKSDRQKNCQKSVILEVYDSIEKR
-7 KRHALLEKVM
+7 FIWKYEY
-17 SGLMSALM
+17 
-25 IITTVLTCITP
+25 
-36 ITAKAEGSNYTL
+36 EGRNME
-48 ISLGE
+48 IQ
-53 EKWYDDVFSGYDDSM
+53 YDGAPLSDLRRYQVQLQVFSTGGDCA
-68 GHWKTYHF
+68 K
-76 TVQDDYGNEYEAICI
+76 
-91 EPHKDTPRESET
+91 
-103 FTATTEYGTD
+103 
-113 DIEARAMFWAVGA
+113 
-126 GWDDEDWGVLKD
+126 
-138 YPYEL
+138 
-143 RWIIAHHTIAL
+143 
-154 ANGQDDWNTPLNGNG
+154 LN
-169 TFLGDGEGKLG
+169 
-180 WELCQELLNIA
+180 Q
-191 SNISPSSVGYECS
+191 
-204 LTYLSN
+204 
-210 DSSDN
+210 
-215 QSLGIYNDTPVK
+215 
-227 EFTGSVRFHKESA
+227 
-240 MPSISDGNSC
+240 
-250 YSLAGAEIS
+250 
-259 VYSDSGCTDLLDT
+259 
-272 LTTGEDGYT
+272 
-281 GYYSTTFRE
+281 
-290 GESVTLYFKETKAPK
+290 
-305 GFLINDEVRSITL
+305 
-318 DSEDSYTETITDM
+318 
-331 PGNDPI
+331 
-337 SLVLS
+337 
-342 KRTADGHG
+342 
-350 SGNTRLEGAEYTVKY
+350 
-365 YDALSDT
+365 
-372 DPAQSGSTAKY
+372 
-383 TWVFKTDENG
+383 
-393 RIRLRP
+393 
-399 DYLLSGSDGLIANSN
+399 
-414 GTSYVLPLGTVTI
+414 
-427 QETRAPE
+427 
-434 GYLLNDTV
+434 
-442 YVAQTI
+442 
-448 LDSSNNTVRTT
+448 
-459 NLPTDDKAAQET
+459 
-471 PYEGTISIQK
+471 
-481 FLGGSNAVKASE
+481 
-493 PDAEFQIYLK
+493 
-503 SAGSYDASPEDSRQ
+503 
-517 TITTDANGYAIT
+517 
-529 KRLPYGTY
+529 
-537 TIHQTKGN
+537 
-545 NKYYFIDDIDVTIS
+545 
-559 DNNANYHKI
+559 
-568 LENTPIEFYLKMVK
+568 
-582 KDADT
+582 
-587 GNTVNVV
+587 
-594 GATFELYDENGSKV
+594 
-608 SFKTMTSA
+608 
-616 GVQTFNSFTTNENGC
+616 
-631 VYTLEKLL
+631 
-639 KGNYTLVETKAP
+639 
-651 EGYVLDSTPVSFT
+651 
-664 VSENTY
+664 
-670 TEDGGTEI
+670 
-678 VVVEKADKAVTGQLT
+678 
-693 VTKVGEVLDKW
+693 
-704 DAATADNDNHFVYK
+704 
-718 KANIQGASFTLTA
+718 
-731 KEDIKTADNNGYAYR
+731 
-746 AGDVVAEFTTGADGS
+746 VAEFTTGADGS

-1049 EIHTTATDKASQTH
+1049 EI
-1063 TGTVDEQTTV
+1063 
-1073 IDKVDYKNL
+1073 Y
-1082 IPGSTYEVS
+1082 
-1091 GVLMNQETGA
+1091 
-1101 ALLDKDGKEIT
+1101 
-1112 AKTTF
+1112 
-1117 KAEKASGSVE
+1117 
-1127 LAFTFDSTLLIGKS
+1127 
-1141 VVAFEELYN
+1141 
-1150 ENIKVAFHTDIRDE
+1150 
-1164 GQTVH
+1164 
-1169 YPEIHTTATDA
+1169 
-1180 VTKTHTAAPDSKTTI
+1180 
-1195 IDKVDYK
+1195 
-1202 NLVPGESY
+1202 
-1210 EVSGIIMD
+1210 
-1218 KTTGEALTDKNGNTI
+1218 
-1233 TSKTAFKAEKADGSI
+1233 
-1248 DVTFTFDSTLLEDKS
+1248 
-1263 VVVYEDLYSGNAKV
+1263 
-1277 TSHADITDEGQTV
+1277 
-1290 NFPKIQT
+1290 
-1297 TATDKNTFTHTGMI
+1297 
-1311 AEKTTITD
+1311 
-1319 KVDYS
+1319 
-1324 NLTIGEKYKLSGVL
+1324 
-1338 MNQETG
+1338 
-1344 KKLLDKNGKEI
+1344 
-1355 TSEKEFTAE
+1355 
-1364 SKNGSI
+1364 
-1370 DIEFTFDSS
+1370 
-1379 LLAGKTTVVFEDLYN
+1379 
-1394 ENVRVAFHTDI
+1394 
-1405 KDEGQTVHYPEI
+1405 
-1417 HTTATDK
+1417 TTATDK

-1849 TAEKPDGTVELAFT
+1849 TAEKPDGTVELEFT

-1876 FEDLYNENIKVAFH
+1876 FEDLYNENVRVAFH

>member
-1 MKKGKR
+1 MTDSVTERNIIMKKGKR

-126 GWDDEDWGVLKD
+126 GWNDEDWGVLKD

-210 DSSDN
+210 DSSTN
-215 QSLGIYNDTPVK
+215 QSLGLYSETPVK
-227 EFTGSVRFHKESA
+227 ELTGSVRFHKKSA
-240 MPSISDGNSC
+240 MPSISEGNSC

-337 SLVLS
+337 TLLLS

-365 YDALSDT
+365 YDTLSDT
-372 DPAQSGSTAKY
+372 DPAQTGSTAKY
-383 TWVFKTDENG
+383 KWVFKTDANG
-393 RIRLRP
+393 RIRLTS
-399 DYLLSGSDGLIANSN
+399 DYLVSGSDGLIVNTA
-414 GTSYVLPLGTVTI
+414 GRYTLPLGTITI
-427 QETRAPE
+427 QESKAPE
-434 GYLLNDTV
+434 GYLINDTI
-442 YVAQTI
+442 YIAQTK
-448 LDSSNNTVRTT
+448 LDTNIVVTT

-587 GNTVNVV
+587 GNTVNVA
-594 GATFELYDENGSKV
+594 GATFELYDENGAKV
-608 SFKTMTSA
+608 SFKTMTS
-616 GVQTFNSFTTNENGC
+616 GGIKTIDSFTTDENGC
-631 VYTLEKLL
+631 VYTVEKLL
-639 KGNYTLVETKAP
+639 KGSYTLVETKAP

-704 DAATADNDNHFVYK
+704 DATTADSDNHFVYK

-776 TKAPAGFVIDTD
+776 TKAPVGFVIDTD

-1010 FEAELAGKT
+1010 FEAELVGKT

-1040 DTEQTVYYP
+1040 DTEQTVY
-1049 EIHTTATDKASQTH
+1049 
-1063 TGTVDEQTTV
+1063 
-1073 IDKVDYKNL
+1073 
-1082 IPGSTYEVS
+1082 
-1091 GVLMNQETGA
+1091 
-1101 ALLDKDGKEIT
+1101 
-1112 AKTTF
+1112 
-1117 KAEKASGSVE
+1117 
-1127 LAFTFDSTLLIGKS
+1127 
-1141 VVAFEELYN
+1141 
-1150 ENIKVAFHTDIRDE
+1150 
-1164 GQTVH
+1164 
-1169 YPEIHTTATDA
+1169 
-1180 VTKTHTAAPDSKTTI
+1180 
-1195 IDKVDYK
+1195 
-1202 NLVPGESY
+1202 
-1210 EVSGIIMD
+1210 
-1218 KTTGEALTDKNGNTI
+1218 
-1233 TSKTAFKAEKADGSI
+1233 
-1248 DVTFTFDSTLLEDKS
+1248 
-1263 VVVYEDLYSGNAKV
+1263 
-1277 TSHADITDEGQTV
+1277 
-1290 NFPKIQT
+1290 
-1297 TATDKNTFTHTGMI
+1297 
-1311 AEKTTITD
+1311 
-1319 KVDYS
+1319 
-1324 NLTIGEKYKLSGVL
+1324 
-1338 MNQETG
+1338 
-1344 KKLLDKNGKEI
+1344 
-1355 TSEKEFTAE
+1355 
-1364 SKNGSI
+1364 
-1370 DIEFTFDSS
+1370 
-1379 LLAGKTTVVFEDLYN
+1379 
-1394 ENVRVAFHTDI
+1394 
-1405 KDEGQTVHYPEI
+1405 
-1417 HTTATDK
+1417 
-1424 ASQTHTGT
+1424 
-1432 VDEQTTITDKVDY
+1432 
-1445 KNLVIGNTYEV
+1445 
-1456 RGVLMDKTTGNELLD
+1456 
-1471 KDKKEI
+1471 
-1477 TATKKFTAEKP
+1477 
-1488 DGTVEL
+1488 
-1494 EFTFD
+1494 
-1499 SSLLTGK
+1499 
-1506 SVVVFEDLYNENI
+1506 
-1519 KVAFHTDIRDE
+1519 
-1530 GQTVHYPE
+1530 
-1538 IHTTATDAVTK
+1538 
-1549 THTAAPDSK
+1549 
-1558 TTIID
+1558 
-1563 KVDYKNLVPGESYE
+1563 
-1577 VSGIIMDKTTGEALT
+1577 
-1592 DKNGNTITSK
+1592 
-1602 TAFKAEKADG
+1602 
-1612 SIDVTFTFDSTLLED
+1612 
-1627 KSVVVYEDLYSG
+1627 
-1639 NAKVTSHADITDE
+1639 
-1652 GQTVNFPKIQTTAT
+1652 
-1666 DKNTFTHTGMIAE
+1666 
-1679 KTTITD
+1679 
-1685 KVDYSNLTIGE
+1685 
-1696 KYKLSGVLMNQE
+1696 
-1708 TGKKLLDKNGKE
+1708 
-1720 ITSEKEFTAESKN
+1720 
-1733 GSIDIEFTFDSSLL
+1733 
-1747 AGKTTVVFE
+1747 
-1756 DLYNENVRVAFH
+1756 
-1768 TDIKDEGQTVHY
+1768 Y

-1849 TAEKPDGTVELAFT
+1849 TAKKPDGTVELAFT

-1876 FEDLYNENIKVAFH
+1876 FEDLYNENVRVAFH

-2163 LAVMVGLVMVKKSRN
+2163 LAVMVSLVMIKKSRN

>member
-1 MKKGKR
+1 M
-7 KRHALLEKVM
+7 
-17 SGLMSALM
+17 
-25 IITTVLTCITP
+25 
-36 ITAKAEGSNYTL
+36 
-48 ISLGE
+48 
-53 EKWYDDVFSGYDDSM
+53 
-68 GHWKTYHF
+68 
-76 TVQDDYGNEYEAICI
+76 
-91 EPHKDTPRESET
+91 
-103 FTATTEYGTD
+103 
-113 DIEARAMFWAVGA
+113 
-126 GWDDEDWGVLKD
+126 
-138 YPYEL
+138 
-143 RWIIAHHTIAL
+143 
-154 ANGQDDWNTPLNGNG
+154 
-169 TFLGDGEGKLG
+169 
-180 WELCQELLNIA
+180 
-191 SNISPSSVGYECS
+191 
-204 LTYLSN
+204 
-210 DSSDN
+210 
-215 QSLGIYNDTPVK
+215 
-227 EFTGSVRFHKESA
+227 
-240 MPSISDGNSC
+240 
-250 YSLAGAEIS
+250 
-259 VYSDSGCTDLLDT
+259 
-272 LTTGEDGYT
+272 
-281 GYYSTTFRE
+281 
-290 GESVTLYFKETKAPK
+290 
-305 GFLINDEVRSITL
+305 
-318 DSEDSYTETITDM
+318 
-331 PGNDPI
+331 
-337 SLVLS
+337 
-342 KRTADGHG
+342 
-350 SGNTRLEGAEYTVKY
+350 
-365 YDALSDT
+365 
-372 DPAQSGSTAKY
+372 
-383 TWVFKTDENG
+383 
-393 RIRLRP
+393 
-399 DYLLSGSDGLIANSN
+399 
-414 GTSYVLPLGTVTI
+414 
-427 QETRAPE
+427 
-434 GYLLNDTV
+434 
-442 YVAQTI
+442 
-448 LDSSNNTVRTT
+448 
-459 NLPTDDKAAQET
+459 
-471 PYEGTISIQK
+471 
-481 FLGGSNAVKASE
+481 
-493 PDAEFQIYLK
+493 
-503 SAGSYDASPEDSRQ
+503 
-517 TITTDANGYAIT
+517 
-529 KRLPYGTY
+529 
-537 TIHQTKGN
+537 
-545 NKYYFIDDIDVTIS
+545 TIS

-587 GNTVNVV
+587 GNTVNVA

-616 GVQTFNSFTTNENGC
+616 GVQTFDSFTTNENGC

-1263 VVVYEDLYSGNAKV
+1263 VVVYEDLYS
-1277 TSHADITDEGQTV
+1277 E
-1290 NFPKIQT
+1290 
-1297 TATDKNTFTHTGMI
+1297 
-1311 AEKTTITD
+1311 
-1319 KVDYS
+1319 
-1324 NLTIGEKYKLSGVL
+1324 
-1338 MNQETG
+1338 
-1344 KKLLDKNGKEI
+1344 
-1355 TSEKEFTAE
+1355 
-1364 SKNGSI
+1364 
-1370 DIEFTFDSS
+1370 
-1379 LLAGKTTVVFEDLYN
+1379 
-1394 ENVRVAFHTDI
+1394 
-1405 KDEGQTVHYPEI
+1405 
-1417 HTTATDK
+1417 
-1424 ASQTHTGT
+1424 
-1432 VDEQTTITDKVDY
+1432 
-1445 KNLVIGNTYEV
+1445 
-1456 RGVLMDKTTGNELLD
+1456 
-1471 KDKKEI
+1471 
-1477 TATKKFTAEKP
+1477 
-1488 DGTVEL
+1488 
-1494 EFTFD
+1494 
-1499 SSLLTGK
+1499 
-1506 SVVVFEDLYNENI
+1506 
-1519 KVAFHTDIRDE
+1519 
-1530 GQTVHYPE
+1530 
-1538 IHTTATDAVTK
+1538 
-1549 THTAAPDSK
+1549 
-1558 TTIID
+1558 
-1563 KVDYKNLVPGESYE
+1563 
-1577 VSGIIMDKTTGEALT
+1577 
-1592 DKNGNTITSK
+1592 
-1602 TAFKAEKADG
+1602 
-1612 SIDVTFTFDSTLLED
+1612 
-1627 KSVVVYEDLYSG
+1627 

>member
-1 MKKGKR
+1 MERVKR
-7 KRHALLEKVM
+7 KKIPISRRIIASLLAVFM
-17 SGLMSALM
+17 AVTA
-25 IITTVLTCITP
+25 IITGMSPV
-36 ITAKAEGSNYTL
+36 TAKAEGSNYTL

-53 EKWYDDVFSGYDDSM
+53 ERWYDDVFSGYDNSM

-103 FTATTEYGTD
+103 FTATKEYGTD
-113 DIEARAMFWAVGA
+113 DIEARVMFWAVGA
-126 GWDDEDWGVLKD
+126 GWDDEEWGVLKD

-180 WELCQELLNIA
+180 WELCQKLLSIA
-191 SNISPSSVGYECS
+191 ANISPSSVGYECS

-210 DSSDN
+210 DARVN
-215 QSLGIYNDTPVK
+215 QNLGVYNDTPVK
-227 EFTGSVRFHKESA
+227 ELTGSVRFNKESA

-259 VYSDSGCTDLLDT
+259 IYSDADCTDLLDT

-281 GYYSTTFRE
+281 DYYSTTFRE
-290 GESVTLYFKETKAPK
+290 GDSVTLYFKETKAPK

-337 SLVLS
+337 TLLL
-342 KRTADGHG
+342 KKQTADGHG
-350 SGNTRLEGAEYTVKY
+350 SGDTRLEGAEYTVKY
-365 YDALSDT
+365 YDILSDT
-372 DPAQSGSTAKY
+372 DPAIAGNEAKY
-383 TWVFKTDENG
+383 TWIFKTDEKG
-393 RIRLRP
+393 RIRLTD
-399 DYLLSGSDGLIANSN
+399 DYLVSGSDGLIVNIA
-414 GTSYVLPLGTVTI
+414 GRFTLPLGTITI
-427 QETRAPE
+427 QETKAPE
-434 GYLLNDTV
+434 GYLLNDTI
-442 YVAQTI
+442 YVAQTK
-448 LDSSNNTVRTT
+448 LDTNIVVTS
-459 NLPTDDKAAQET
+459 NLPTDDNAAQET

-481 FLGGSNAVKASE
+481 FLGGGSTVKTSE
-493 PDAEFQIYLK
+493 PDAEFEIYLT
-503 SAGSYDASPEDSRQ
+503 SAGSYDAAPEESRQ

-537 TIHQTKGN
+537 TVHQTKGN
-545 NKYYFIDDIDVTIS
+545 NKYYFVDDMEITINE
-559 DNNANYHKI
+559 NNANYHKI
-568 LENTPIEFYLKMVK
+568 LEDSPIEFYIKMVK

-587 GNTVNVV
+587 GNTVNVA
-594 GATFELYDENGSKV
+594 GTTFELYDENGSKI
-608 SFKTMTSA
+608 SFNTMTSS
-616 GVQTFNSFTTNENGC
+616 GMQTIDSFTTDENGC
-631 VYTLEKLL
+631 VYTTEKLL

-651 EGYVLDSTPVSFT
+651 DGYVLDSTPVQFT
-664 VSENTY
+664 VSEDTY
-670 TEDGGTEI
+670 TADGGAEFI
-678 VVVEKADKAVTGQLT
+678 LVEKSDKAVTGQLT

-704 DAATADNDNHFVYK
+704 DATTADSSNHFVYK
-718 KANIQGASFTLTA
+718 KANISGASFVLTA
-731 KEDIKTADNNGYAYR
+731 KEDIRTADNNGYAYR
-746 AGDVVAEFTTGADGS
+746 AGDLVAEFTTGADGS
-761 SVIDNLPLGSYVLTE
+761 SVINNLPLGSYVLTE
-776 TKAPAGFVIDTD
+776 TKAPAGFVLDAA
-788 PVDVTFTYAGQTV
+788 PVDVTLTYAGQTV
-801 DIVKDSKTVED
+801 EIVKDSKTVEN

-863 TTNALGKAVFVS
+863 STNALGKAVFVS
-875 DLPLGHYIVKE
+875 DLPLGRYIVKE

-895 RFESKTIDAA
+895 RFEAKTIDAT
-905 YKSQTTKV
+905 YKSQKTKV

-923 HTEIVRTQATDTA
+923 HTEIVRTQALDTT

-947 NKYVVYDHVECD
+947 NKYVVSDHVECD
-959 NLFPGKTYTLKGALT
+959 NLFPGKTYTLKGTLT
-974 DKDTGK
+974 DKETGK
-980 TLKDING
+980 ALKDING
-987 NDVTDSVTFKAT
+987 NDVTESVTFNAT
-999 GVKQTVTVTFS
+999 GVKHVVTVTFS

-1019 LVAYENMFQDGK
+1019 LVAFEDMFQDGK
-1031 MIYTHADID
+1031 KIYTHADID

-1049 EIHTTATDKASQTH
+1049 EIHTTATDKASHTH
-1063 TGTVDEQTTV
+1063 TGAVDEQTTV
-1073 IDKVDYKNL
+1073 TDKVEYKNL
-1082 IPGSTYEVS
+1082 IVGNTYEVS
-1091 GVLMNQETGA
+1091 GVLMNQETGE
-1101 ALLDKDGKEIT
+1101 ALLDKSGEKIT

-1117 KAEKASGSVE
+1117 KAEKSDGTVE
-1127 LAFTFDSTLLIGKS
+1127 LAFTFDSSLLAGKS
-1141 VVAFEELYN
+1141 VVAFEDLYN
-1150 ENIKVAFHTDIRDE
+1150 DNIKVAFHTDIKDE

-1180 VTKTHTAAPDSKTTI
+1180 ATKTHTAAPDLKTTI

-1202 NLVPGESY
+1202 NLVPGEAY
-1210 EVSGIIMD
+1210 EISGVLMD
-1218 KTTGEALTDKNGNTI
+1218 KTTGEKLLDKNGNAV
-1233 TSKTAFKAEKADGSI
+1233 TSKTSFKAEKADGSV
-1248 DVTFTFDSTLLEDKS
+1248 DVTFTFDSSLLAGKS
-1263 VVVYEDLYSGNAKV
+1263 VVVYEDLYSGDKKV
-1277 TSHADITDEGQTV
+1277 VSHADITDEGQTV
-1290 NFPKIQT
+1290 NFPEIHT
-1297 TATDKNTFTHTGMI
+1297 TATDKATGTHTGVVN
-1311 AEKTTITD
+1311 EKTTITD

-1324 NLTIGEKYKLSGVL
+1324 NLTVGEKYKVSGVL

-1344 KKLLDKNGKEI
+1344 EKLLDKNGNAI

-1364 SKNGSI
+1364 SKDGSI

-1405 KDEGQTVHYPEI
+1405 KDEGQTVHFPE
-1417 HTTATDK
+1417 
-1424 ASQTHTGT
+1424 
-1432 VDEQTTITDKVDY
+1432 
-1445 KNLVIGNTYEV
+1445 L
-1456 RGVLMDKTTGNELLD
+1456 
-1471 KDKKEI
+1471 
-1477 TATKKFTAEKP
+1477 
-1488 DGTVEL
+1488 
-1494 EFTFD
+1494 
-1499 SSLLTGK
+1499 
-1506 SVVVFEDLYNENI
+1506 
-1519 KVAFHTDIRDE
+1519 
-1530 GQTVHYPE
+1530 
-1538 IHTTATDAVTK
+1538 
-1549 THTAAPDSK
+1549 
-1558 TTIID
+1558 
-1563 KVDYKNLVPGESYE
+1563 
-1577 VSGIIMDKTTGEALT
+1577 
-1592 DKNGNTITSK
+1592 
-1602 TAFKAEKADG
+1602 
-1612 SIDVTFTFDSTLLED
+1612 
-1627 KSVVVYEDLYSG
+1627 
-1639 NAKVTSHADITDE
+1639 
-1652 GQTVNFPKIQTTAT
+1652 
-1666 DKNTFTHTGMIAE
+1666 
-1679 KTTITD
+1679 
-1685 KVDYSNLTIGE
+1685 
-1696 KYKLSGVLMNQE
+1696 
-1708 TGKKLLDKNGKE
+1708 
-1720 ITSEKEFTAESKN
+1720 
-1733 GSIDIEFTFDSSLL
+1733 
-1747 AGKTTVVFE
+1747 
-1756 DLYNENVRVAFH
+1756 
-1768 TDIKDEGQTVHY
+1768 
-1780 PEIHTTATDAA
+1780 HTTATDAA

-1876 FEDLYNENIKVAFH
+1876 FEDLYNENVKVASH
-1890 TDIKDEGQTVNF
+1890 TNIKDEGQTVNF

-1949 NQETGEKLLDK
+1949 NKETGEKLLDK
-1960 DGNAITSEKEFTAKS
+1960 DGNAITSEKEFTAES
-1975 RNGSIDIEFTF
+1975 QNGSINIEFTF
-1986 DSSLF
+1986 DSSLL

-2000 ELFNEKIKV
+2000 DLFNEKIKV

-2058 GKTYEVKGV
+2058 GEKYKVKGI

-2086 GSASFTAQKADGSVD
+2086 GYTEFTAEKADGSVD

-2113 NTIVVFENLYENNVK
+2113 NTIVVFENLYENGIK

-2144 VKTGDTSNA
+2144 VKTGDTGNV
-2153 YIYALIALIS
+2153 YRYALLALIS
-2163 LAVMVGLVMVKKSRN
+2163 LAVMVSLVMAKKSRN
-2178 HN
+2178 QKN

>member
-1 MKKGKR
+1 
-7 KRHALLEKVM
+7 
-17 SGLMSALM
+17 
-25 IITTVLTCITP
+25 
-36 ITAKAEGSNYTL
+36 
-48 ISLGE
+48 
-53 EKWYDDVFSGYDDSM
+53 
-68 GHWKTYHF
+68 
-76 TVQDDYGNEYEAICI
+76 
-91 EPHKDTPRESET
+91 
-103 FTATTEYGTD
+103 
-113 DIEARAMFWAVGA
+113 
-126 GWDDEDWGVLKD
+126 
-138 YPYEL
+138 
-143 RWIIAHHTIAL
+143 
-154 ANGQDDWNTPLNGNG
+154 
-169 TFLGDGEGKLG
+169 
-180 WELCQELLNIA
+180 
-191 SNISPSSVGYECS
+191 
-204 LTYLSN
+204 
-210 DSSDN
+210 
-215 QSLGIYNDTPVK
+215 
-227 EFTGSVRFHKESA
+227 
-240 MPSISDGNSC
+240 
-250 YSLAGAEIS
+250 
-259 VYSDSGCTDLLDT
+259 
-272 LTTGEDGYT
+272 
-281 GYYSTTFRE
+281 
-290 GESVTLYFKETKAPK
+290 
-305 GFLINDEVRSITL
+305 
-318 DSEDSYTETITDM
+318 
-331 PGNDPI
+331 
-337 SLVLS
+337 
-342 KRTADGHG
+342 
-350 SGNTRLEGAEYTVKY
+350 
-365 YDALSDT
+365 
-372 DPAQSGSTAKY
+372 
-383 TWVFKTDENG
+383 
-393 RIRLRP
+393 
-399 DYLLSGSDGLIANSN
+399 
-414 GTSYVLPLGTVTI
+414 
-427 QETRAPE
+427 
-434 GYLLNDTV
+434 
-442 YVAQTI
+442 
-448 LDSSNNTVRTT
+448 
-459 NLPTDDKAAQET
+459 
-471 PYEGTISIQK
+471 
-481 FLGGSNAVKASE
+481 
-493 PDAEFQIYLK
+493 
-503 SAGSYDASPEDSRQ
+503 
-517 TITTDANGYAIT
+517 
-529 KRLPYGTY
+529 
-537 TIHQTKGN
+537 
-545 NKYYFIDDIDVTIS
+545 
-559 DNNANYHKI
+559 
-568 LENTPIEFYLKMVK
+568 
-582 KDADT
+582 
-587 GNTVNVV
+587 
-594 GATFELYDENGSKV
+594 
-608 SFKTMTSA
+608 MTSA
-616 GVQTFNSFTTNENGC
+616 GVQTFDSFTTNENGC

-1417 HTTATDK
+1417 HTTATD
-1424 ASQTHTGT
+1424 
-1432 VDEQTTITDKVDY
+1432 
-1445 KNLVIGNTYEV
+1445 
-1456 RGVLMDKTTGNELLD
+1456 
-1471 KDKKEI
+1471 
-1477 TATKKFTAEKP
+1477 
-1488 DGTVEL
+1488 
-1494 EFTFD
+1494 
-1499 SSLLTGK
+1499 
-1506 SVVVFEDLYNENI
+1506 
-1519 KVAFHTDIRDE
+1519 
-1530 GQTVHYPE
+1530 
-1538 IHTTATDAVTK
+1538 
-1549 THTAAPDSK
+1549 
-1558 TTIID
+1558 
-1563 KVDYKNLVPGESYE
+1563 
-1577 VSGIIMDKTTGEALT
+1577 
-1592 DKNGNTITSK
+1592 
-1602 TAFKAEKADG
+1602 
-1612 SIDVTFTFDSTLLED
+1612 
-1627 KSVVVYEDLYSG
+1627 
-1639 NAKVTSHADITDE
+1639 
-1652 GQTVNFPKIQTTAT
+1652 
-1666 DKNTFTHTGMIAE
+1666 
-1679 KTTITD
+1679 
-1685 KVDYSNLTIGE
+1685 
-1696 KYKLSGVLMNQE
+1696 
-1708 TGKKLLDKNGKE
+1708 
-1720 ITSEKEFTAESKN
+1720 
-1733 GSIDIEFTFDSSLL
+1733 
-1747 AGKTTVVFE
+1747 
-1756 DLYNENVRVAFH
+1756 
-1768 TDIKDEGQTVHY
+1768 
-1780 PEIHTTATDAA
+1780 AA

-1849 TAEKPDGTVELAFT
+1849 TAKKPDGTVELAFT

-1876 FEDLYNENIKVAFH
+1876 FEDLYNENVRVAFH

-2163 LAVMVGLVMVKKSRN
+2163 LAVMVSLVMIKKSRN

>member
-481 FLGGSNAVKASE
+481 FLGSSNAVKASE

-587 GNTVNVV
+587 GNTVNVA

-616 GVQTFNSFTTNENGC
+616 GVQTFDSFTTNENGC

-1297 TATDKNTFTHTGMI
+1297 TATDKNTFTHTGII

-1424 ASQTHTGT
+1424 ATKTHTAAPDSKT
-1432 VDEQTTITDKVDY
+1432 IITDKVDY

-1456 RGVLMDKTTGNELLD
+1456 RGVLMDKSTGKALLD
-1471 KDKKEI
+1471 KEKKEI

-1499 SSLLTGK
+1499 STLLKGK
-1506 SVVVFEDLYNENI
+1506 SVVVFEDLYNENVR
-1519 KVAFHTDIRDE
+1519 VAFHTDIRDE
-1530 GQTVHYPE
+1530 GQTVNFPE
-1538 IHTTATDAVTK
+1538 IHTTATDKATK
-1549 THTAAPDSK
+1549 S
-1558 TTIID
+1558 
-1563 KVDYKNLVPGESYE
+1563 
-1577 VSGIIMDKTTGEALT
+1577 
-1592 DKNGNTITSK
+1592 
-1602 TAFKAEKADG
+1602 
-1612 SIDVTFTFDSTLLED
+1612 
-1627 KSVVVYEDLYSG
+1627 
-1639 NAKVTSHADITDE
+1639 
-1652 GQTVNFPKIQTTAT
+1652 
-1666 DKNTFTHTGMIAE
+1666 HTGVVDE

-1685 KVDYSNLTIGE
+1685 KVAYSNLTIGE

-1708 TGKKLLDKNGKE
+1708 TGKKLLDKDGKE
-1720 ITSEKEFTAESKN
+1720 ITSEKEFTAESKD

-1756 DLYNENVRVAFH
+1756 DLYNE
-1768 TDIKDEGQTVHY
+1768 
-1780 PEIHTTATDAA
+1780 
-1791 TKTHTAAPDVKT
+1791 
-1803 TITDKV
+1803 
-1809 DYKNLVAGNSYEIK
+1809 
-1823 GVLMDKTTGKALLDK
+1823 
-1838 DKKEITATKKF
+1838 
-1849 TAEKPDGTVELAFT
+1849 
-1863 FDSSLLTGKSVVV
+1863 
-1876 FEDLYNENIKVAFH
+1876 
-1890 TDIKDEGQTVNF
+1890 
-1902 PEIHTTATDKTT
+1902 
-1914 GTHTGVVD
+1914 
-1922 EKTTITD
+1922 
-1929 KVDYSNLTVGEKYKV
+1929 
-1944 SGVLM
+1944 
-1949 NQETGEKLLDK
+1949 
-1960 DGNAITSEKEFTAKS
+1960 
-1975 RNGSIDIEFTF
+1975 
-1986 DSSLF
+1986 
-1991 AGKTTVVFE
+1991 
-2000 ELFNEKIKV
+2000 KIRV

-2018 GQSVH
+2018 EQSVH
-2023 FPEIHTTATI
+2023 FPDIHTTATI

-2163 LAVMVGLVMVKKSRN
+2163 LAVMVSLVMIKKSRN